1 MVIQHDVARGI
12 GEIQTGDP
20 QRAAI
25 EGQITG
31 NIAEIAVVR
40 YHKCAL
46 TDRPGRF
53 RPCRVLERPG
63 AGTGLFEMLETDIFI
78 DAVGRRKPRDLGN
91 IERGRGRVVAAE
103 DKAIVSPGQG
113 TYASLYRRVRD
124 RKSTRLNSSH

>member
-1 MVIQHDVARGI
+1 MSNIEGAAMVIQHDVARGI
-12 GEIQTGDP
+12 GKIQTGDP

-63 AGTGLFEMLETDIFI
+63 ASSDE
-78 DAVGRRKPRDLGN
+78 
-91 IERGRGRVVAAE
+91 
-103 DKAIVSPGQG
+103 
-113 TYASLYRRVRD
+113 RRVG
-124 RKSTRLNSSH
+124 KECVSTCRSRWSPYHEKKKK